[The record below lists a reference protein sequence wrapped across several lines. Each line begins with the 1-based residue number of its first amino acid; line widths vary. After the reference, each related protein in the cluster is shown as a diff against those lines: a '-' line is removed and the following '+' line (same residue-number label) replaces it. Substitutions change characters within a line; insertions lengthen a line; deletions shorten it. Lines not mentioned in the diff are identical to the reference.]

1 MICEM
6 IAKLIVHPEE
16 IGEEFDTDFLTSC
29 ISKYIKYSKLL
40 TRVEK
45 SMDLRLN
52 LVDNVQKLLGFIQEE
67 RAKLKHIY
75 KFVNEARHYLPA
87 MEEEVYYM
95 EEIGDHVAAKVEVT
109 QREKPLGLQVTPKQ
123 VITLATPDM
132 SENDDDIDTSVLNGM
147 ISAFWMV
154 WSLYFEWNDLCS
166 LNGMISEFWETVLY
180 IRKK

>member
-16 IGEEFDTDFLTSC
+16 IGEEFDKDFLTSC
-29 ISKYIKYSKLL
+29 TSKYIKYSKLL

-95 EEIGDHVAAKVEVT
+95 EEIGDHVAAKVDVT
-109 QREKPLGLQVTPKQ
+109 QREKLVGLQDTPKQ
-123 VITLATPDM
+123 AIALETPDM

-147 ISAFWMV
+147 ISAF
-154 WSLYFEWNDLCS
+154 
-166 LNGMISEFWETVLY
+166 
-180 IRKK
+180 